1 MLDEEEARL
10 FDLLLQ
16 SLPLAIVAATP
27 LLLTVQGELAVQRS
41 GIINLGVE
49 GMLLAAAFGASLAA
63 SSTASIVGG
72 VAGGIAGAAVVGAI
86 FGVLAIGVRA
96 DQIVT
101 GTAVN
106 LLVLGFTGFAYRE
119 LQLRGAFAAPPSFR
133 YDVITPFAWLV
144 APLLVA
150 GLLWNTG
157 FGLRLRASGENPEA
171 IRNARHYRWAALAI
185 EVLLVGLA
193 GAHLSLALSNGFA
206 ENMSAGR
213 GFIALAVVIFG
224 RWRVSGAVLGTA
236 VFGLAAAL
244 QYAVQVGTTGIPF
257 HLLLATPYVLTL
269 LILCG
274 ITGNV
279 RAPDALGK

>member
-1 MLDEEEARL
+1 
-10 FDLLLQ
+10 
-16 SLPLAIVAATP
+16 
-27 LLLTVQGELAVQRS
+27 VQGELAVQRS

-49 GMLLAAAFGASLAA
+49 GMLLAAAFGASI
-63 SSTASIVGG
+63 TASATSSVVGG
-72 VAGGIAGAAVVGAI
+72 VAGGIIGAAFVGAI
-86 FGVLAIGVRA
+86 FGTLTIHVRA

-119 LQLRGAFAAPPSFR
+119 LQIRGAFSTPPSFN
-133 YDVITPFAWLV
+133 YDVITPLAWLV
-144 APLLVA
+144 APLVV
-150 GLLWNTG
+150 GGILWNTA
-157 FGLRLRASGENPEA
+157 FGLRLRASGENPDA
-171 IRNARHYRWAALAI
+171 IPSPRRYRWCAIAI
-185 EVLLVGLA
+185 ETLLVGIA

-224 RWRVSGAVLGTA
+224 RWRVAGAVLGTA

-244 QYAVQVGTTGIPF
+244 QYAVQVATSGIPF

-274 ITGNV
+274 ITGHV
-279 RAPDALGK
+279 RPPAALGKH